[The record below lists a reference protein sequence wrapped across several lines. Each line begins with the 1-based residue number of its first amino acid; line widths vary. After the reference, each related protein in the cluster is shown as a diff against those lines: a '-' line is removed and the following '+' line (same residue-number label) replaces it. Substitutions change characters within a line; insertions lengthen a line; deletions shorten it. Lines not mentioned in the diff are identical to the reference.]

1 MHESDTLQRDW
12 SRRGFMKGALAV
24 GTAGV
29 ALSMSD
35 RLAMAQ
41 QLITGGKHS
50 IEAIRGVGVQ
60 PGLVRMSLNENP
72 LGPSPRAIEA
82 MANRMFG
89 VNRYGTDLSDL
100 MQALSTFDGV
110 ELPEPENSMRRSFFR
125 PPRGPF
131 FLTPGS
137 SLILDLLC
145 LAYLSRNGGEVIE
158 AEYGYGS
165 VSRSAGDF
173 KDMFGVDVNIVRA
186 PMTPDYRH
194 DLDGM
199 ASLASEKT
207 SLVVITNPNNPTGT
221 LLQADEIE
229 AFINKIPSSVI
240 VVIDEAYLHFAE
252 QDPIPSAIPLAVK
265 YDNVVAVRTFSK
277 AYALAAVRLGYC
289 VASQKIQDELRKY
302 YQESPNALAS
312 VAGAASVRDLEH
324 LQKSREAVWD
334 FKKRCYAA
342 FDEMGIEYLPSQ
354 GTFVMADLKRS
365 AMRVVREMRSRNV
378 WISSRRQSAFR
389 NWIRVSAGTEA
400 ETEVFLQTLKDV
412 MARSI

>member
-1 MHESDTLQRDW
+1 MHASETALKAW
-12 SRRGFMKGALAV
+12 SRRGFMKGALAA
-24 GTAGV
+24 GTAGI

-35 RLAMAQ
+35 RMAMAT
-41 QLITGGKHS
+41 QLITGGKPT

-89 VNRYGTDLSDL
+89 VNRYGTDLNDL

-110 ELPEPENSMRRSFFR
+110 ELPEPDDSMRRSFFR
-125 PPRGPF
+125 PPPSPF
-131 FLTPGS
+131 MLTPGS

-158 AEYGYGS
+158 AEFGYGS
-165 VSRSAGDF
+165 VSRSASDYN
-173 KDMFGVDVNIVRA
+173 DLFGVDVNVVRA
-186 PMTPDYRH
+186 PMTPEYKH

-199 ASLASEKT
+199 AALASDRT

-221 LLQADEIE
+221 LLQPEEIE
-229 AFINKIPSSVI
+229 AFINKLPATAI
-240 VVIDEAYLHFAE
+240 VVIDEAYLHFVE
-252 QDPIPSAIPLAVK
+252 QDPIPSAVPLAVK
-265 YDNVVAVRTFSK
+265 YDNVAVVRTFSK

-289 VASQKIQDELRKY
+289 VSSQKIQDELRKY
-302 YQESPNALAS
+302 YQESPNALAT
-312 VAGAASVRDLEH
+312 VAGAAAVRDLEH

-334 FKKRCYAA
+334 FKKRCYAT

-354 GTFVMADLKRS
+354 GTFVMADLKRP
-365 AMRVVREMRSRNV
+365 AMQVVREMRARNV
-378 WISSRRQSAFR
+378 WISSRRQREFQ

-412 MARSI
+412 LARSS

>member
-1 MHESDTLQRDW
+1 MHATETALKAW
-12 SRRGFMKGALAV
+12 SRRGFMKGALAA
-24 GTAGV
+24 GTAGI

-35 RLAMAQ
+35 RMAMAT
-41 QLITGGKHS
+41 QLITGGRPS

-110 ELPEPENSMRRSFFR
+110 ELPEPDNSMRRSFFR
-125 PPRGPF
+125 PPPGPF
-131 FLTPGS
+131 MLTPGS

-165 VSRSAGDF
+165 ISRSASDYN
-173 KDMFGVDVNIVRA
+173 DMFGVDVNIIRA
-186 PMTPDYRH
+186 PMTPEYKH

-199 ASLASEKT
+199 AALASEKT

-221 LLQADEIE
+221 LLQPDEIE
-229 AFINKIPSSVI
+229 AFVNKLPPSAI
-240 VVIDEAYLHFAE
+240 VVIDEAYLHFVE

-265 YDNVVAVRTFSK
+265 YDNVVVVRTFSK

-289 VASQKIQDELRKY
+289 VASQKIQDEMRKY
-302 YQESPNALAS
+302 YQESPNALAT
-312 VAGAASVRDLEH
+312 VAGAAAVRDLEH

-334 FKKRCYAA
+334 FKKRCYTPLSTRWVSSTCRRRA
-342 FDEMGIEYLPSQ
+342 PS
-354 GTFVMADLKRS
+354 
-365 AMRVVREMRSRNV
+365 
-378 WISSRRQSAFR
+378 
-389 NWIRVSAGTEA
+389 
-400 ETEVFLQTLKDV
+400 
-412 MARSI
+412 

>member
-12 SRRGFMKGALAV
+12 SRRGFMKGALAA
-24 GTAGV
+24 GTAGI

-35 RLAMAQ
+35 RLALAQ
-41 QLITGGKHS
+41 QMITGGKPS

-60 PGLVRMSLNENP
+60 SGLVRMSLNENP

-110 ELPEPENSMRRSFFR
+110 ELPETDPNERRSFFR
-125 PPRGPF
+125 PPPGPF
-131 FLTPGS
+131 MLTPGS

-173 KDMFGVDVNIVRA
+173 NDMFGVDVNIVRA

-199 ASLASEKT
+199 AALASEKT

-221 LLQADEIE
+221 LLQTDEIE

-312 VAGAASVRDLEH
+312 VAGAAAVRDLEH

-365 AMRVVREMRSRNV
+365 AMRVVREMRARNV

>member
-1 MHESDTLQRDW
+1 MHASETALKGW
-12 SRRGFMKGALAV
+12 SRRGFMKGALAA
-24 GTAGV
+24 GTAGI

-35 RLAMAQ
+35 RMAMATQ
-41 QLITGGKHS
+41 MITGGRPS

-72 LGPSPRAIEA
+72 LGPSPRSIEA

-89 VNRYGTDLSDL
+89 VNRYGTDLRDL

-110 ELPEPENSMRRSFFR
+110 ELPEPDESMRRSFFR
-125 PPRGPF
+125 PPPSPF
-131 FLTPGS
+131 MLTPGS

-158 AEYGYGS
+158 AEFGYGS
-165 VSRSAGDF
+165 ISRSASDYNAN
-173 KDMFGVDVNIVRA
+173 FGVDVNIIRA
-186 PMTPDYRH
+186 PMTPEYKH

-199 ASLASEKT
+199 AALASDRT

-221 LLQADEIE
+221 LLQTDEIE
-229 AFINKIPSSVI
+229 AFINKLPSSAI
-240 VVIDEAYLHFAE
+240 VVIDEAYLHFVE
-252 QDPIPSAIPLAVK
+252 QDPIPSAVPLAVK
-265 YDNVVAVRTFSK
+265 YDNVAVVRTFSK

-289 VASQKIQDELRKY
+289 VASQKIQDEMRKY
-302 YQESPNALAS
+302 YQESPNALAT
-312 VAGAASVRDLEH
+312 VAGAAAVRDLEH

-354 GTFVMADLKRS
+354 GTFVMADIKRP
-365 AMRVVREMRSRNV
+365 AMQVVREMRARNV
-378 WISSRRQSAFR
+378 WISSRRQREFR
-389 NWIRVSAGTEA
+389 DWIRVSAGTEA

-412 MARSI
+412 LAKSS

>member
-1 MHESDTLQRDW
+1 
-12 SRRGFMKGALAV
+12 
-24 GTAGV
+24 
-29 ALSMSD
+29 
-35 RLAMAQ
+35 
-41 QLITGGKHS
+41 
-50 IEAIRGVGVQ
+50 
-60 PGLVRMSLNENP
+60 
-72 LGPSPRAIEA
+72 
-82 MANRMFG
+82 
-89 VNRYGTDLSDL
+89 
-100 MQALSTFDGV
+100 
-110 ELPEPENSMRRSFFR
+110 
-125 PPRGPF
+125 
-131 FLTPGS
+131 
-137 SLILDLLC
+137 
-145 LAYLSRNGGEVIE
+145 
-158 AEYGYGS
+158 
-165 VSRSAGDF
+165 
-173 KDMFGVDVNIVRA
+173 MFGVDVNIVRA
-186 PMTPDYRH
+186 PMTPEYKH

-199 ASLASEKT
+199 ASMVTDKT

-221 LLQADEIE
+221 LLQPGEIE
-229 AFINKIPSSVI
+229 AFINKIPASAI

-252 QDPIPSAIPLAVK
+252 QDPLPSAIPLAVK
-265 YDNVVAVRTFSK
+265 YDNVAVVRTFSK
-277 AYALAAVRLGYC
+277 AYALASLRLGYC
-289 VASQKIQDELRKY
+289 VASQKIQDEMGKY
-302 YQESPNALAS
+302 YQEGPNALAS

>member
-1 MHESDTLQRDW
+1 MPQSDTLQKAW
-12 SRRGFMKGALAV
+12 SRRGFMKGALAA

-35 RLAMAQ
+35 RIAMAT
-41 QLITGGKHS
+41 QLISGGKPT

-72 LGPSPRAIEA
+72 LGPSPKAIEA
-82 MANRMFG
+82 MAKRMFG
-89 VNRYGTDLSDL
+89 VNRYGTDLGDL

-110 ELPEPENSMRRSFFR
+110 ELPEVDSTMRRSFFR
-125 PPRGPF
+125 PPPGPF
-131 FLTPGS
+131 MLTPGS

-145 LAYLSRNGGEVIE
+145 LAYLRQDGGEVIE
-158 AEYGYGS
+158 AEFGYGS

-173 KDMFGVDVNIVRA
+173 KDMFGVDVNVIRA
-186 PMTPDYRH
+186 PMTPEYKH

-199 ASLASEKT
+199 ASLTSEKT

-221 LLQADEIE
+221 LLQPDEIE
-229 AFINKIPSSVI
+229 AFVNKIPSSVV

-265 YDNVVAVRTFSK
+265 YDNVVVVRTFSK

-289 VASQKIQDELRKY
+289 VASQKIQDEMRKY
-302 YQESPNALAS
+302 YQESPNTLAS
-312 VAGAASVRDLEH
+312 VAGAAAVRDLDH
-324 LQKSREAVWD
+324 LQKSREAVWE

-365 AMRVVREMRSRNV
+365 AMQVVREMRARNV
-378 WISSRRQSAFR
+378 WISSRRQQEFR

-412 MARSI
+412 LAKSS

>member
-110 ELPEPENSMRRSFFR
+110 ELPEPDNSMRRSFFR

>member
-1 MHESDTLQRDW
+1 MHQSDALQKAW
-12 SRRGFMKGALAV
+12 SRRGFMKGALAA

-35 RLAMAQ
+35 RIAMAT
-41 QLITGGKHS
+41 QLISGGKPS
-50 IEAIRGVGVQ
+50 IEAIRGAGVQ

-82 MANRMFG
+82 IANRMFG
-89 VNRYGTDLSDL
+89 VNRYGMEMSDL

-110 ELPEPENSMRRSFFR
+110 TLPEPDNTRRRSFFSQ
-125 PPRGPF
+125 PPSPYF
-131 FLTPGS
+131 VTPGS

-165 VSRSAGDF
+165 VSRSAGDY
-173 KDMFGVDVNIVRA
+173 KDWFGVDVNIVRA
-186 PMTPDYRH
+186 PMTAEYKH

-199 ASLASEKT
+199 AALTSEKT

-221 LLQADEIE
+221 LLQPGEIE
-229 AFINKIPSSVI
+229 AFINKIPPSVI

-252 QDPIPSAIPLAVK
+252 QDPIPSAIPLAIK

-277 AYALAAVRLGYC
+277 AYALASLRLGYA
-289 VASQKIQDELRKY
+289 VASQKIQDEMQKY
-302 YQESPNALAS
+302 YQEGPNALAS
-312 VAGAASVRDLEH
+312 VAGAAAVRDLAH
-324 LQKSREAVWD
+324 LQKSRQTVWD
-334 FKKRCYAA
+334 FKKRLYAT

-354 GTFVMADLKRS
+354 GTFVMANLKRS
-365 AMRVVREMRSRNV
+365 AMQVVREMRTCNV
-378 WISSRRQSAFR
+378 WISSRRQQEFR

-412 MARSI
+412 LAKSI